1 MRHGPLKLL
10 RSLARVLLV
19 AGAFALAAPAT
30 AEPSALPDL
39 RSARDPALQRG
50 LERVVRE
57 LDLDAAVSSGRLALA
72 LVDVPRG
79 APPRL
84 AMLNGD
90 AMVYAASLPKIAILL
105 GALAEAE
112 RGAFVLDA
120 PRMSAIHNMIR
131 VSSNEDATRVLNW
144 VGAQRLLDILQ
155 SDRFRLYDARDGGGL
170 WVGKAYGGDGA
181 FRRDPLRNLSHGATA
196 YQVARLYY
204 LLANDALLTPR
215 FNALMKDALANPGI
229 RHKFVKGLESRPGA
243 AIYRK
248 SGTWRDFHADSAL
261 VEHGDHR
268 YVIVGLA
275 QHADGGE
282 WLARLAAPLHDLVV
296 PPVREARLAR

>member
-1 MRHGPLKLL
+1 M
-10 RSLARVLLV
+10 RSLYPLARN
-19 AGAFALAAPAT
+19 AIAAAALALAVPALADPAP
-30 AEPSALPDL
+30 LPDL
-39 RSARDPALQRG
+39 RAARDPVLQRE
-50 LERVVRE
+50 LERVVRG
-57 LDLDAAVSSGRLALA
+57 LDLGPAVASGRLSLA

-105 GALAEAE
+105 GAFAEAE
-112 RGAFVLDA
+112 RGALVLDA
-120 PRMSAIHNMIR
+120 PRMATIHNMIR

-144 VGAQRLLDILQ
+144 VGGPRLLDILQ
-155 SDRFRLYDARDGGGL
+155 SDRFRFYDASDGGGL
-170 WVGKAYGGDGA
+170 WVGKPYGSDGA
-181 FRRDPLRNLSHGATA
+181 FRRDPLHSLSHGATA

-243 AIYRK
+243 TIYRK
-248 SGTWRDFHADSAL
+248 SGTWRDYHADSAL

-275 QHADGGE
+275 RDPEGGA

-296 PPVREARLAR
+296 PPVQAARLAR